1 MIPHHRRRHRLLLTS
16 ATVVVL
22 GGAVALHVGW
32 PHGAEQAGAAPA
44 GPADALVAVS
54 HILVAHAGAADAPGD
69 VVRSREAARDRARRI
84 AILLRTDRGDL
95 ATMARQYSDDPTAAH
110 NGGYLGTLDRDELEP
125 QLAAVVCSLTVGEIG
140 GPVETAHGFHVV
152 RREPL
157 RHLNI
162 HHLLVAYRGAA
173 LAPDHVTR
181 DRAEAARVARA
192 LHRKATGGGTDLCV
206 LAARFSDD
214 GENRAQCGEIGWVE
228 PRQLA
233 PSVASVV
240 DDLAPGEVSPVVE
253 SEYGFHIFWRD

>member
-44 GPADALVAVS
+44 APADALVAVS

-95 ATMARQYSDDPTAAH
+95 ATMARRYSDDPTAAH

-173 LAPDHVTR
+173 LAPDHVSR
-181 DRAEAARVARA
+181 DRTEAARVARA

-214 GENRAQCGEIGWVE
+214 GENRARCGEIGWVE

-240 DDLAPGEVSPVVE
+240 DGLAPGEVSPVVE